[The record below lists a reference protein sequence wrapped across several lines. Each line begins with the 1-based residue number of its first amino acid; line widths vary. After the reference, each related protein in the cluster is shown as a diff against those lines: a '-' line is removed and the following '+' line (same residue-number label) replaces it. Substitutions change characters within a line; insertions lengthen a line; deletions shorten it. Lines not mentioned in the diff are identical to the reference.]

1 MCYLSLLDI
10 YLKLKLVLNLNNNIM
25 SELLDVRGMSVN
37 EYCDF
42 VLSRAMHLRVSPFE
56 LNMEYCFER
65 GLISDEMYEKAKWEL
80 NARRNDAFWL
90 NRGEVVR

>member
-1 MCYLSLLDI
+1 
-10 YLKLKLVLNLNNNIM
+10 
-25 SELLDVRGMSVN
+25 
-37 EYCDF
+37 
-42 VLSRAMHLRVSPFE
+42 MHLRVSPFE

-90 NRGEVVR
+90 QRGEVVR